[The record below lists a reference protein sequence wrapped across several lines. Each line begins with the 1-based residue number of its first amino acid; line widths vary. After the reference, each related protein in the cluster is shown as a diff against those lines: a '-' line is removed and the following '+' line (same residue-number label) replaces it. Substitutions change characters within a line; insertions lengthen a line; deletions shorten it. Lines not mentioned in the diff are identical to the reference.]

1 MFCHQSPLRYGFSTS
16 GQWIITKASCDK
28 HHRQPGSIAQQNHSQ
43 PAAPLQAK
51 TPEEIKTAPHFTFL
65 NRFSTMPAHL
75 LDSVLC
81 AIRLPLSLRANPACR
96 FAPFTSTQWQEQN
109 STLSPTAKT
118 IRRRP
123 PRALDASVAC
133 VTQSIWSLL
142 LVSVCDTT
150 TTTTTPSHPPL
161 LLHMSAVAKQ
171 AG

>member
-1 MFCHQSPLRYGFSTS
+1 MTNTTDSLAALHNKTTASLLLLYRQKHRRKSKQHLILLFFYHFST
-16 GQWIITKASCDK
+16 I
-28 HHRQPGSIAQQNHSQ
+28 
-43 PAAPLQAK
+43 
-51 TPEEIKTAPHFTFL
+51 
-65 NRFSTMPAHL
+65 PAHL
-75 LDSVLC
+75 LDSVLR
-81 AIRLPLSLRANPACR
+81 AIRLPLSLRADPACR

-150 TTTTTPSHPPL
+150 TTPSHPPL

>member
-1 MFCHQSPLRYGFSTS
+1 MTNTTDSLAALHNKTTASLLLLYRRNTGGNQNSTS
-16 GQWIITKASCDK
+16 FYF
-28 HHRQPGSIAQQNHSQ
+28 
-43 PAAPLQAK
+43 
-51 TPEEIKTAPHFTFL
+51 FTFQ
-65 NRFSTMPAHL
+65 TMPAHL

-81 AIRLPLSLRANPACR
+81 AIRLHLPPPLSRADPACR

-150 TTTTTPSHPPL
+150 TTTTSSSSHTPL